1 MGLLCLKV
9 SVVDVW
15 VNVVVIYIIVDMRN
29 VVVGKLFLDERVV
42 YESVVD
48 EWGIWFFFINV
59 VMVKWFL
66 RDRFVFYFL

>member
-15 VNVVVIYIIVDMRN
+15 VNVVVFYLIVDMRN